1 MSTYRDD
8 SNITIGRQAWSS
20 LPVHQM
26 LGAGTSNNP
35 NASEVGLSAQ
45 PAAMQHGLV
54 VEPPRQQI
62 QLQHAAPVQAHL
74 PQAAP
79 VVRTAQIHQL
89 QPQQQYQQP
98 TSSMQR
104 SVSTAIAQ
112 QRQRMAPVIR
122 RKEAEAAQQQ
132 AGGGGDQ
139 GPQVGQAQ
147 RVAPSATQVGGV
159 ALAAAATAT
168 AIKTPDMQSCSVD
181 F

>member
-1 MSTYRDD
+1 MVVYTV
-8 SNITIGRQAWSS
+8 Q
-20 LPVHQM
+20 QM

-74 PQAAP
+74 SQAAP
-79 VVRTAQIHQL
+79 VGRTAQIHQL

-132 AGGGGDQ
+132 AGGGGGDQ
-139 GPQVGQAQ
+139 GPQVGQAHT
-147 RVAPSATQVGGV
+147 VAPSATQVGGV
-159 ALAAAATAT
+159 TLRLLL
-168 AIKTPDMQSCSVD
+168 PLLLHLEGS
-181 F
+181 